1 MDRINQWIANAPG
14 RRIDVDGAYG
24 LQCKDVI
31 DDYCLWLFNDW
42 QNTIRPA
49 NAKEAFANSNGDF
62 FEKILNNMSDPN
74 LLPQRGDIIIW
85 GAMVGNPYG
94 HIAVVLGA
102 DLNGVDVIEQ
112 DGFAQT
118 PARTIRRPWIIS
130 GGPVIGWLR
139 PRPEHIIG
147 YVAPQTISPTDR
159 KMEEEGY
166 AREEPNT
173 QSGVFQELAE
183 GDVVAMKG
191 YVTNGES
198 IAGDMVWYVT
208 ARSSKYMSR
217 QLFEDKELHDLP
229 DLTPQP
235 APEPTPEPA
244 PEPEQDFSNV
254 IIDISNHQTAEVVNV
269 FPKIAGVIVKAGWVG
284 QQYGGN
290 EFKLDPDAELFV
302 TKAREASKMLGL
314 YWLPYFSTREE
325 AEQNAEYFVKCIE
338 ELGNIPG
345 ELLFIDLEPDFEGTV
360 EQISVFSNIVLQK
373 TGKQVFT
380 YAGEAIIQKL
390 GLPRVD
396 WYPNYGNPG
405 NYAHGSLIHQYSETL
420 AIPGYNGK
428 LDANVS
434 NKSIDELRSMGGVVF
449 PKPQETPQNNETD
462 TVPSESEKPQEVPNN
477 KSKEEE
483 MATPVFTK
491 EDIEAIEK
499 VTAEKAKLAQGLAE
513 TDEAQEII
521 KGISKRTKLIVYIIG
536 DLLLGA
542 SAIAPQVAIAV
553 LSGDPYVKTN
563 AISGALATAG
573 LFLLTMFGIYKNGK
587 NK

>member
-85 GAMVGNPYG
+85 GTMVGNPYG

-139 PRPEHIIG
+139 PRPERIIG
-147 YVAPQTISPTDR
+147 YVAPQPISPTDR

-173 QSGVFQELAE
+173 QSGVFQELAQ
-183 GDVVAMKG
+183 GDVIAMKG

-198 IAGDMVWYVT
+198 IAGDTIWYIT
-208 ARSSKYMSR
+208 ARSGKYMSR

-235 APEPTPEPA
+235 EPQPEPA
-244 PEPEQDFSNV
+244 PEPEQDFSNI
-254 IIDISNHQTAEVVNV
+254 IIDVSNYQTTEVVNV
-269 FPKIAGVIVKAGWVG
+269 FPKVAGVIVKAGWVG

-290 EFKLDPDAELFV
+290 DFKLDPDAELFV
-302 TKAREASKMLGL
+302 TKAREAGKMLGL

-338 ELGNIPG
+338 ALGNEAG
-345 ELLFIDLEPDFEGTV
+345 ELLFLDLEPDFEGTI

-396 WYPNYGNPG
+396 WYPNYGEAG
-405 NYAHGSLIHQYSETL
+405 NYAHGSFIHQYSETL
-420 AIPGYNGK
+420 SIPGYDGK

-434 NKSIDELRSMGGVVF
+434 NKSIDELRSIGGVVF
-449 PKPQETPQNNETD
+449 PKPQETPQNNE
-462 TVPSESEKPQEVPNN
+462 PEKSQEVPNN
-477 KSKEEE
+477 KPKEEK

-499 VTAEKAKLAQGLAE
+499 VAQEKAKLAQGLAE

-521 KGISKRTKLIVYIIG
+521 KGISKRTKLVVYIIG

-542 SAIAPQVAIAV
+542 SAIAPQIAIAV